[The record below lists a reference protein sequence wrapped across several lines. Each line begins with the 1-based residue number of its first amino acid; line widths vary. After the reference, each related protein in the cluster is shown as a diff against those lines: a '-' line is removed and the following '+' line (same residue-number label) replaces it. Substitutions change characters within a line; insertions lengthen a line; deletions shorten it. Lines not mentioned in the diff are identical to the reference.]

1 MSTGGHDTL
10 VRRLALILVKLN
22 QGEKLDP
29 KQLADEFNVNLRT
42 IQRDINQRFGYLPL
56 EKAEGKYSLNPAFL
70 GRLTLR
76 DVEQFAGLAGVR
88 GLFPSLSEEFFR
100 EIFDVRVETA
110 WVVKGH
116 SYENLAGRENDFR
129 QLEQAISARERITF
143 HYPSGGVHKAYEV
156 EPYKLINN
164 RGVWYLA
171 ARHKGTVKT
180 FSFSKLER
188 LQLTDV
194 VYVFDPAVVEA
205 LTKEDGVWFSGRSID
220 VLLEVDKEAA
230 HYFKRRK
237 LIANQVIEDELADGS
252 LMLSTIVGHANQI
265 LPIVRYWIPNV
276 RICSPDWLRQE
287 LVQGLYDYSESA
299 RS

>member
-100 EIFDVRVETA
+100 ETFVVRVETA
-110 WVVKGH
+110 WVGKG
-116 SYENLAGRENDFR
+116 
-129 QLEQAISARERITF
+129 
-143 HYPSGGVHKAYEV
+143 GG
-156 EPYKLINN
+156 
-164 RGVWYLA
+164 
-171 ARHKGTVKT
+171 
-180 FSFSKLER
+180 
-188 LQLTDV
+188 
-194 VYVFDPAVVEA
+194 
-205 LTKEDGVWFSGRSID
+205 
-220 VLLEVDKEAA
+220 
-230 HYFKRRK
+230 
-237 LIANQVIEDELADGS
+237 
-252 LMLSTIVGHANQI
+252 
-265 LPIVRYWIPNV
+265 
-276 RICSPDWLRQE
+276 
-287 LVQGLYDYSESA
+287 
-299 RS
+299 